1 MKKIMLLIGLFAF
14 SINSF
19 SQSDLTNYKANLS
32 FYQIYNV
39 DLDTNQ
45 WTFVANKRTDIIIDI
60 IADGSGKII
69 LYFNDK
75 KIIYVRGNYVLKR
88 DNGTRTYIFTTLNG
102 SILRLGVDSDNKIS
116 AFSIVKENNT
126 TVTFCNC

>member
-1 MKKIMLLIGLFAF
+1 MLLIGLFAF

-32 FYQIYNV
+32 FYKIYDV

-45 WTFVANKRTDIIIDI
+45 WTFIANKRTDIIIDI
-60 IADGSGKII
+60 IEDGSGRII

-75 KIIYVRGNYVLKR
+75 KIIYVKGNYVLKR
-88 DNGTRTYIFTTLNG
+88 DNGT
-102 SILRLGVDSDNKIS
+102 
-116 AFSIVKENNT
+116 
-126 TVTFCNC
+126 

>member
-1 MKKIMLLIGLFAF
+1 MLLIGLFAF

-32 FYQIYNV
+32 FYKIYDV

-45 WTFVANKRTDIIIDI
+45 WTFIANKRTDIIIDI
-60 IADGSGKII
+60 IEDGSGRII

-75 KIIYVRGNYVLKR
+75 KIIYVKGNYVLKR
-88 DNGTRTYIFTTLNG
+88 DNGTRTYFFTALNG

-126 TVTFCNC
+126 TITFCN